1 MLDLGQ
7 RRRQPEIMDQPGLDI
22 DEHRQALRGLERIN
36 SVSGSVRV
44 LWPALRE
51 LARQV
56 QPQRVRVL
64 DIATGAGDVP
74 ISLWHRARRAG
85 IDLQVDGWDVSP
97 TAIDYARARAAD
109 CKAEVQ
115 FHQRD
120 ALRDDIPPDYDA
132 IVSSLFLHHLD
143 EEQAVEL
150 LRRMAAATRR
160 LVLINDLARST
171 FNFFLVRLATRLLSL
186 SPVVHVDGPRSVEA
200 AFTPGEILE
209 LADRAGLDGVQV
221 TRRFPCRFLLSWR
234 RP

>member
-7 RRRQPEIMDQPGLDI
+7 RRRQPEIMDQPDLDI
-22 DEHRQALRGLERIN
+22 DEHRRALRGLERIN

-44 LWPALRE
+44 LWPALRA
-51 LARQV
+51 LAGQV
-56 QPQRVRVL
+56 QPQRLRIL

-74 ISLWHRARRAG
+74 ISLWHKARRAG
-85 IDLQVDGWDVSP
+85 IDLRVDGWDVSP
-97 TAIDYARARAAD
+97 TAIDYARARAAE
-109 CKAEVQ
+109 CKTDVEFQ
-115 FHQRD
+115 QRD

-132 IVSSLFLHHLD
+132 IVSSLFLHHLE

-171 FNFFLVRLATRLLSL
+171 FNFLLVRLATRLLSL

-200 AFTPGEILE
+200 AFTPEEMLE
-209 LADRAGLDGVQV
+209 LSRRAGLDGVQV
-221 TRRFPCRFLLSWR
+221 ARRFPCRFLLCWR